1 VAQMLAALDEGAS
14 LIIFPEGRRNCGE
27 VVLLPFKT
35 GLFHLATARPAL
47 DLVPVWIGNLN
58 KVLPRGEVIPVPLV
72 CTVVFG
78 APIRLQ
84 PGERCEDFLGRARNA
99 LLALSEVRQ

>member
-1 VAQMLAALDEGAS
+1 M
-14 LIIFPEGRRNCGE
+14 FPEGRRNSGD
-27 VVLLPFKT
+27 VPLLPFKT
-35 GLFHLATARPAL
+35 GLFHVATARPGV

-78 APIRLQ
+78 APIRLM
-84 PGERCEDFLGRARNA
+84 PGEERDHFLARARGA
-99 LLALSEVRQ
+99 LMALSEVGT